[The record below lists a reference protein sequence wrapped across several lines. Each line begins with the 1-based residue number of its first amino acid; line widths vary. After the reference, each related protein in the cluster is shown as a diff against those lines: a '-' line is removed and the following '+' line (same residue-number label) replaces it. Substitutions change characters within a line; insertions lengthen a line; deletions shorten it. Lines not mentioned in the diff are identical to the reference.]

1 MPLTLREVL
10 ALDAV
15 RAGQPV
21 VVAAL
26 DRLDVPVRWVHA
38 AELTD
43 VGRLLRGGELVL
55 STGIALPSS
64 ASGLA
69 EYVASLAGAGVAGLA
84 IELGQRYAGELPQGL
99 VTAAEARGV
108 PLIAFEREVPFVEI
122 TEAVHAR
129 IIDAQMLELRAA
141 QRVHAVF
148 TALSVEGAPPAEI
161 VRAAAELGGRTVILA
176 DMSYRVLAASGPDAA
191 GAVDGPAGG
200 GPGGADTA
208 GSDTAGS
215 GGEAGSADGIPA
227 GFAERARSACEG
239 RPRTF
244 HAESE
249 GWLVTTVGARGED
262 WGRLFLF
269 LGAQPAA
276 SFPAQPAASFPA
288 QPSHAQPSPAQPSPT
303 PGDNVLLERAATT
316 LALGR
321 LLARQAESVER
332 QAHRTLISA
341 IIEDADPATATARA
355 RTMGVPVTGR
365 QLVALVARLPD
376 AGSGLS
382 AQALVLDVAEAVA
395 AACRDSRVPALVSS
409 LDDVRVGA
417 LLSLPAQADTD
428 RALRQLC
435 SGLAAALDAST
446 PIVASDPASPVAP
459 VIGVGSPATRM
470 AEVRRS
476 FLDARE
482 VADVALR
489 HLDRD
494 RQPDGRPYY
503 RLPDLR
509 LRGLLHMLRGDPR
522 LTAFADRELGSL
534 LAYDTA
540 HGTRLAA
547 DLATY
552 LEAGGNKAAAA
563 TRAHLARPTFYQ
575 RLQLIEHVLGVSLDS
590 AESRA
595 SLHVALLALSPRHP

>member
-10 ALDAV
+10 ALAAV
-15 RAGQPV
+15 RAGEPV
-21 VVAAL
+21 VVAAP

-84 IELGQRYAGELPQGL
+84 IELGQRYAGELPPAL

-141 QRVHAVF
+141 QRIHAVF
-148 TALSVEGAPPAEI
+148 TALSVEGAPPAAI
-161 VRAAAELGGRTVILA
+161 AAAAADLAGRTVILA
-176 DMSYRVLAASGPDAA
+176 DMSYRVLAAAGPDVA
-191 GAVDGPAGG
+191 GAGAGR
-200 GPGGADTA
+200 A
-208 GSDTAGS
+208 GKDSAGDDTAGS
-215 GGEAGSADGIPA
+215 GDEAGRGDGIPA
-227 GFAERARSACEG
+227 GFAARARAACEG

-269 LGAQPAA
+269 LGGPDAPPAA
-276 SFPAQPAASFPA
+276 ED
-288 QPSHAQPSPAQPSPT
+288 T
-303 PGDNVLLERAATT
+303 VMLERAATT

-355 RTMGVPVTGR
+355 RAMGLPVTGR

-376 AGSGLS
+376 AGPGLS
-382 AQALVLDVAEAVA
+382 AQALVLGIAEAVA
-395 AACRDSRVPALVSS
+395 AACRDVRVPALVGS
-409 LDDVRVGA
+409 LSDVRVGA
-417 LLSLPAQADTD
+417 LLSLPAQADPD
-428 RALRQLC
+428 AVLRQLC
-435 SGLAAALDAST
+435 ARLAASHGSPA
-446 PIVASDPASPVAP
+446 ASPPTPTAASGEAAAGTAAVAP
-459 VIGVGSPATRM
+459 VIGVGSSATGM
-470 AEVRRS
+470 AEARRS
-476 FLDARE
+476 FLDARA

-489 HLDRD
+489 H
-494 RQPDGRPYY
+494 PDGRPYY

-509 LRGLLHMLRGDPR
+509 LRGLLHMLRDDPR
-522 LTAFADRELGSL
+522 LTAFADRELGPL
-534 LAYDTA
+534 LAHDAA

-547 DLATY
+547 DLAAY

-563 TRAHLARPTFYQ
+563 AQAHLARPTFYQ

-590 AESRA
+590 PESRA
-595 SLHVALLALSPRHP
+595 SLHVALLALSLNA

>member
-15 RAGQPV
+15 RAGEPV
-21 VVAAL
+21 VVAAP

-84 IELGQRYAGELPQGL
+84 IELGQRYAGELPQAL

-122 TEAVHAR
+122 TEAVHAQ

-141 QRVHAVF
+141 QRVHVVF

-161 VRAAAELGGRTVILA
+161 VRAAADLGGRTVILA
-176 DMSYRVLAASGPDAA
+176 DMSYRVLAAAGPDAA
-191 GAVDGPAGG
+191 GAGDGRAGR
-200 GPGGADTA
+200 DTA
-208 GSDTAGS
+208 GDDTAWGDTAGDDTAGS
-215 GGEAGSADGIPA
+215 GDEAGSADGIPA
-227 GFAERARSACEG
+227 GFAQRARAACEG

-269 LGAQPAA
+269 LGGPGAPPAA
-276 SFPAQPAASFPA
+276 SSPAR
-288 QPSHAQPSPAQPSPT
+288 PSPARPSPT
-303 PGDNVLLERAATT
+303 PGDSVLLERAATT

-376 AGSGLS
+376 AGPGLS

-446 PIVASDPASPVAP
+446 PIVASDPASIVAP

-494 RQPDGRPYY
+494 RQPEGRPYY

-534 LAYDTA
+534 LAYDAA

-547 DLATY
+547 DLTTY

-595 SLHVALLALSPRHP
+595 SLHVAVLALGPGHP

>member
-1 MPLTLREVL
+1 
-10 ALDAV
+10 
-15 RAGQPV
+15 
-21 VVAAL
+21 
-26 DRLDVPVRWVHA
+26 VRWVHA

-55 STGIALPSS
+55 STGIALPAA
-64 ASGLA
+64 ASGLT

-84 IELGQRYAGELPQGL
+84 IELGQRYAGELPPAL

-129 IIDAQMLELRAA
+129 IIDGQMAELLSA
-141 QRVHAVF
+141 QRVHSVF
-148 TALSVEGAPPAEI
+148 TALSVEGAPPAAI
-161 VRAAAELGGRTVILA
+161 VRAAADLAGRTVILA
-176 DMSYRVLAASGPDAA
+176 DMSYRVLASAGPDAA
-191 GAVDGPAGG
+191 TAGAGRAGK
-200 GPGGADTA
+200 DTA
-208 GSDTAGS
+208 GDDTAGDA
-215 GGEAGSADGIPA
+215 GEAGNEEGVPA
-227 GFAERARSACEG
+227 GFAARARAACEG

-262 WGRLFLF
+262 WGRLFLI
-269 LGAQPAA
+269 LARPAE
-276 SFPAQPAASFPA
+276 
-288 QPSHAQPSPAQPSPT
+288 PSPAAPSPAALSPAKPSPAESSPAKPSPAEPSPAKPSPT
-303 PGDNVLLERAATT
+303 PEDTVLLERAATT

-355 RTMGVPVTGR
+355 RAMGVPVTGR

-376 AGSGLS
+376 AGPGLS
-382 AQALVLDVAEAVA
+382 AHALVLDAAEAIA
-395 AACRDSRVPALVSS
+395 DACRDSRVPALVSS

-428 RALRQLC
+428 RVLRQLC

-446 PIVASDPASPVAP
+446 PIAASDPAPPVVP
-459 VIGVGSPATRM
+459 VIGVGSPATGM
-470 AEVRRS
+470 AEARRS

-482 VADVALR
+482 VAEVALR

-494 RQPDGRPYY
+494 RQPESRPYY

-509 LRGLLHMLRGDPR
+509 LRGLLHMLRDDPR
-522 LTAFADRELGSL
+522 LTAFADRELGPL
-534 LAYDTA
+534 LAYDAA

-575 RLQLIEHVLGVSLDS
+575 RLQLIEHVLGVSLES